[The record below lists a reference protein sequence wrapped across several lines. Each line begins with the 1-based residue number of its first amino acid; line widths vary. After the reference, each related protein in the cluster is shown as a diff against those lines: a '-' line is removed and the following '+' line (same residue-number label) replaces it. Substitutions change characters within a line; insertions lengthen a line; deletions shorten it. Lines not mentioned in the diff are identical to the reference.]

1 MSTGV
6 FQMVMAQATHMYFDR
21 LRVSGGV
28 FQVVMAQVTH
38 MYPEHLQG
46 VL

>member
-1 MSTGV
+1 
-6 FQMVMAQATHMYFDR
+6 MYFDR